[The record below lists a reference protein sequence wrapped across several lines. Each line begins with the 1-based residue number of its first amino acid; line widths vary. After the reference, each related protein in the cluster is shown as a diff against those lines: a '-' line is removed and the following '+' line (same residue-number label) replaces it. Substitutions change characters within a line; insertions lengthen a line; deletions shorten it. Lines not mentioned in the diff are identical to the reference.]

1 MQQNLL
7 TTKQAMEYFQ
17 VKDSRTIKKFIKQGL
32 KYIPI
37 GSKDY
42 RFKREDL
49 EEFTEHLKE
58 LAQQEMIQIYPV
70 KRKTKCKTINIDYE
84 KLRINRELNKV
95 VWKECD
101 LMKKQ
106 TKKLITDIIGMT
118 LFSAAWTSI
127 IIAFLEK

>member
-1 MQQNLL
+1 MEQNLL

-32 KYIPI
+32 KCIPI
-37 GSKDY
+37 GSRDY
-42 RFKREDL
+42 RFDKKDL

-70 KRKTKCKTINIDYE
+70 KRKAKCKTINIDYE

-95 VWKECD
+95 V
-101 LMKKQ
+101 
-106 TKKLITDIIGMT
+106 
-118 LFSAAWTSI
+118 
-127 IIAFLEK
+127 

>member
-1 MQQNLL
+1 MEQNLL

-42 RFKREDL
+42 RFDKKDL

-58 LAQQEMIQIYPV
+58 LAQQDLIQIYPV
-70 KRKTKCKTINIDYE
+70 KRKAKCKTVNIDFE
-84 KLRINRELNKV
+84 KRRINLELNKV
-95 VWKECD
+95 V
-101 LMKKQ
+101 
-106 TKKLITDIIGMT
+106 
-118 LFSAAWTSI
+118 
-127 IIAFLEK
+127 

>member
-1 MQQNLL
+1 MEQNLL

-32 KYIPI
+32 KCIPI

-42 RFKREDL
+42 RFDKRDL
-49 EEFTEHLKE
+49 EEFIEHLKE

-70 KRKTKCKTINIDYE
+70 KRKAKCKTVNIDYE

-95 VWKECD
+95 V
-101 LMKKQ
+101 
-106 TKKLITDIIGMT
+106 
-118 LFSAAWTSI
+118 
-127 IIAFLEK
+127 

>member
-1 MQQNLL
+1 MEQNLL

-32 KYIPI
+32 KCIPI
-37 GSKDY
+37 GSRDY
-42 RFKREDL
+42 RFDKKDL

-95 VWKECD
+95 V
-101 LMKKQ
+101 
-106 TKKLITDIIGMT
+106 
-118 LFSAAWTSI
+118 
-127 IIAFLEK
+127 